1 MVEVECNKADKEA
14 TMENAQSDVE
24 DLNSKF
30 KTKPYRHQF
39 DCLTRFGRKQAFA
52 LLAEM
57 GTGKSWVIIN
67 NAADLWSSGD
77 CDGVLIFAPNGVHT
91 NWTRLELPK
100 HMPDWCRYR
109 AAPFVAAGN
118 KAEKAAFE
126 HLYDDAGDGEL
137 RVMTMNWESLQ
148 HKSGVAAASRFAQC
162 FRRLMIVCDESD
174 AAKNPKAE
182 RTKQLMKL
190 KKYSHWRRIMTG
202 TMINNAPFDAFS
214 QFSFLDEDILG
225 TTSYHAFKA
234 EYSELL
240 SENHYLIQHIVRKKV
255 KMSDNDRLWLKK
267 EIADLH
273 GRMIKNGRAEL
284 IEAMALVIDAHESE
298 NFEKL
303 IDAFE
308 KLKRLFSPE
317 HSTKKAE
324 ALRLIASAELKL
336 STHIRNVTAAFNPNR
351 LPQIVDKDKDGRPKY
366 RNLDK
371 LSALIAPHSYRVLK
385 SECLDLPEKIYKT
398 LFFDLTKEQEN
409 AYKKAEDECRIVY
422 QGQET
427 PFNKLVA
434 VTKLAQITSGYYIHP
449 LADEP
454 VRIPGENPKLD
465 MLISRVEAIIDSGQK
480 VIIWARYR
488 IEIEDIV
495 KRLAEAGIK
504 SVEYHGGV
512 KKGERVEAIEQFENG
527 DVPVFVGNQQAG
539 GTGIT
544 LVAASYVIYFSNNF
558 SLRDRL
564 QSEDRAHRI
573 GQTKNVTYINIC
585 GKNTIDEVVVNA
597 LVNKQDV
604 SRAIIDTD
612 WLRRK

>member
-1 MVEVECNKADKEA
+1 MEDAEIEVG
-14 TMENAQSDVE
+14 QLS
-24 DLNSKF
+24 SKF

-39 DCLTRFGRKQAFA
+39 DCLTRFGRHQAFA

-57 GTGKSWVIIN
+57 GTGKSWIVIN
-67 NAADLWSSGD
+67 NTADLWSSGD

-100 HMPDWCRYR
+100 HMPDWVRYR

-118 KAEKAAFE
+118 KAEKAALE
-126 HLYDDAGDGEL
+126 SLYDDAGNGEL
-137 RVMTMNWESLQ
+137 RILTMNWEALQ
-148 HKSGVAAASRFAQC
+148 HKSGVEAAVRFAQC

-182 RTKQLMKL
+182 RTKALMKL
-190 KKYSHWRRIMTG
+190 KKFSHWRRIMSG
-202 TMINNAPFDAFS
+202 TPINNAPFDAFS
-214 QFSFLDEDILG
+214 QFNFLDESILG

-267 EIADLH
+267 EVEELH
-273 GRMIKNGRAEL
+273 ARMIKNGRAEL
-284 IEAMALVIDAHESE
+284 IEAMALVVDAHESE
-298 NFEKL
+298 NFDKL
-303 IDAFE
+303 IGTFE
-308 KLKRLFSPE
+308 HLRSLFSPDY
-317 HSTKKAE
+317 SVKKAE
-324 ALRLIASAELKL
+324 ALRLIASAELRL
-336 STHIRNVTAAFNPNR
+336 SNHLKQVSAAFNPNR
-351 LPQIVDKDKDGRPKY
+351 LPQIVDKDKEGRPKY

-398 LFFDLTKEQEN
+398 LFFDMTKEQEK

-449 LADEP
+449 MADEP
-454 VRIPGENPKLD
+454 VRIPGDNPKLD
-465 MLISRVEAIIDSGQK
+465 LLVDRVKAIVESGNK
-480 VIIWARYR
+480 IIVWARYR

-495 KRLAEAGIK
+495 KRLTEAGIR

-512 KKGERVEAIEQFENG
+512 KKGDRVEAIEQFENG
-527 DVPVFVGNQQAG
+527 DADVFVGNQQAG

-585 GKNTIDEVVVNA
+585 GKGTIDEVVVAA
-597 LVNKQDV
+597 LMNKQDV
-604 SRAIIDTD
+604 SRAIIDSD
-612 WLRRK
+612 WLRHK